1 MGLRR
6 AGRELALK
14 ALYRMDIVG
23 DRSLREAQELIGQ
36 VPADP
41 RARLFA
47 TELVG
52 GVLAEMDYLDQLLAQ
67 VVTNWSLARLSRID
81 HNILRLAGFEL
92 LRRAD
97 IPARAT
103 MDEAVELAKRYGD
116 HASSQFVNGVID
128 VLAERMGVKHK
139 GDDNF
144 EALKD

>member
-23 DRSLREAQELIGQ
+23 DRSLREAQELIAQ
-36 VPADP
+36 VPADQ

-47 TELVG
+47 MELVG
-52 GVLAEMDYLDQLLAQ
+52 GVLAEMDYLDQLLTQ
-67 VVTNWSLARLSRID
+67 VVTNWSLTRLSRID

-116 HASSQFVNGVID
+116 HGSSQFVNGVID
-128 VLAERMGVKHK
+128 VMAERMGVKHK
-139 GDDNF
+139 GDDNLA
-144 EALKD
+144 ALKD